1 MDTSP
6 IVSTLMQ
13 APKYIGRLRALHP
26 CSFDNGLHT
35 LDALALVLHQL
46 HQPPTLSLTVCQVYT
61 KLCVLLCNHFI
72 SVHARLLHKSSP
84 GAPPAYDVSTEHYS
98 RKHYYAHGEEPGCS
112 CLI

>member
-26 CSFDNGLHT
+26 CSFDNGLHA

-46 HQPPTLSLTVCQVYT
+46 KQPFTFSLTVCHVNTQ
-61 KLCVLLCNHFI
+61 LCVLLCYHLI
-72 SVHARLLHKSSP
+72 SIHIRLLHKSSP
-84 GAPPAYDVSTEHYS
+84 GTPSAYDVGTEHYS
-98 RKHYYAHGEEPGCS
+98 RKYYYAHGEESGRGR
-112 CLI
+112 LV